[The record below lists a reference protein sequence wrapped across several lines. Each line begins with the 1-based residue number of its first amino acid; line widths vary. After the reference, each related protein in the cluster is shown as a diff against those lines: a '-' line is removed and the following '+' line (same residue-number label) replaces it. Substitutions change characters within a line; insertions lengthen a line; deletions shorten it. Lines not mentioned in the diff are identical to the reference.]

1 MALGLIFSPIT
12 SMKAIASNH
21 NFKSYEAV
29 IDQVNEM
36 YGTNI
41 AITDFNLFSQNVYNK
56 IAPEEFM
63 SILTNTPTD
72 NRSVKASMEASIP
85 PTRATNEVVSYYS
98 TVNHGN

>member
-1 MALGLIFSPIT
+1 
-12 SMKAIASNH
+12 MKAIASNH
-21 NFKSYEAV
+21 NFQSYEAV

-85 PTRATNEVVSYYS
+85 PTRATNEVVSYYA

>member
-1 MALGLIFSPIT
+1 MSLYKENRNTLQMI
-12 SMKAIASNH
+12 
-21 NFKSYEAV
+21 
-29 IDQVNEM
+29 
-36 YGTNI
+36 
-41 AITDFNLFSQNVYNK
+41 NK

-85 PTRATNEVVSYYS
+85 PTRATNEVVSYYA

>member
-1 MALGLIFSPIT
+1 
-12 SMKAIASNH
+12 
-21 NFKSYEAV
+21 
-29 IDQVNEM
+29 M

-41 AITDFNLFSQNVYNK
+41 AITDFNLFSQNVYKENRNTLQMINK

-85 PTRATNEVVSYYS
+85 PTRATNEVVSYYA